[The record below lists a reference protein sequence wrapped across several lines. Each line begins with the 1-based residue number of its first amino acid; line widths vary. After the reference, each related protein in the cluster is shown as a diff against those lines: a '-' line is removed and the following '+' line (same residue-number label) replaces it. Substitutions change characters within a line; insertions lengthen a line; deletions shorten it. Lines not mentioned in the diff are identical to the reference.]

1 MDFENYDIK
10 TIIEEDT
17 FLVWNKY
24 EKAYYIMSID
34 STKCSDEQKY
44 FNKCES
50 LLTKYNFNFNPR
62 DDITLMPLDL
72 NRVNEAVNEKVNVN
86 SKYLVINQT
95 TQNDLY
101 LQYNMGFGKLAIND
115 YRVKDFRF
123 HRVPRKPRS
132 DS

>member
-1 MDFENYDIK
+1 MLDSIFVEREEIANESFTALKQIRNMDFENYDIK

-24 EKAYYIMSID
+24 EKMYYIMSID
-34 STKCSDEQKY
+34 STKCSDEERY

-50 LLTKYNFNFNPR
+50 LFTKYNFNFNPR
-62 DDITLMPLDL
+62 DDITLMSLDL
-72 NRVNEAVNEKVNVN
+72 NRVNEVVNEKVNVN

-101 LQYNMGFGKLAIND
+101 L
-115 YRVKDFRF
+115 
-123 HRVPRKPRS
+123 
-132 DS
+132 